1 MSYLK
6 YHSEEKRPEE
16 KRPEE
21 KRPEEKRPEEKRH
34 KQHKQQQSKRP
45 TIVISSAKRA
55 PGIRRITHRDQHVED
70 VWVGTDDG
78 EFYRGLV
85 AQLDQFVNDERGLH
99 RLVDEI
105 PGMTFQLQT
114 VLQQFNIEGVSQ
126 MLAEFIKRI
135 GIEEDKDVA
144 PMYEQW
150 LQSMCHH
157 TTVDPSTFHAVTRS
171 MEKYAVE
178 KGLFPEQ

>member
-16 KRPEE
+16 NQAH
-21 KRPEEKRPEEKRH
+21 EEKRH
-34 KQHKQQQSKRP
+34 KQHKKQRSKRP
-45 TIVISSAKRA
+45 TIVISSAKRP

-70 VWVGTDDG
+70 VWVGRDDG

-135 GIEEDKDVA
+135 GIEEDEDVA
-144 PMYEQW
+144 PLYEQW
-150 LQSMCHH
+150 LKSMCQH
-157 TTVDPSTFHAVTRS
+157 TTVKTSTFHAVTRS
-171 MEKYAVE
+171 METYAVE
-178 KGLFPEQ
+178 KGLFHEQ

>member
-16 KRPEE
+16 KRP
-21 KRPEEKRPEEKRH
+21 
-34 KQHKQQQSKRP
+34 KQQKGQRSKRP
-45 TIVISSAKRA
+45 TIVISSAQKP
-55 PGIRRITHRDQHVED
+55 PGIRRIIHRGQPIED
-70 VWVGTDDG
+70 AWVGQDDG
-78 EFYRGLV
+78 EFSRRLV
-85 AQLDQFVNDERGLH
+85 TQMDQFVNDDRGLH

-114 VLQQFNIEGVSQ
+114 VLQQSNIEGVSQ
-126 MLAEFIKRI
+126 MLAEFIKRV
-135 GIEEDKDVA
+135 GIEEDEDVA

-150 LQSMCHH
+150 LHSICKH
-157 TTVDPSTFHAVTRS
+157 TTVHPSTVHAVTRS

-178 KGLFPEQ
+178 KGLFDEQ

>member
-16 KRPEE
+16 KRREE
-21 KRPEEKRPEEKRH
+21 KRPKYH
-34 KQHKQQQSKRP
+34 KGQRSKRP
-45 TIVISSAKRA
+45 TTVISSAQKP
-55 PGIRRITHRDQHVED
+55 PGIRRIIHRGQPIDD
-70 VWVGTDDG
+70 VWVGQDDG
-78 EFYRGLV
+78 EFDRGLV
-85 AQLDQFVNDERGLH
+85 TQMDQFVNDERRLH

-114 VLQQFNIEGVSQ
+114 VLQQSNIEGVSQ

-135 GIEEDKDVA
+135 GIEDDEDVV

-150 LQSMCHH
+150 LNSMCQH
-157 TTVDPSTFHAVTRS
+157 TTVRPSTVHAVTRS
-171 MEKYAVE
+171 MEMYAVE
-178 KGLFPEQ
+178 KGLFGEQ